1 MLTRNKVLLLIL
13 LVLVVYAAISR
24 MGPELGPFPNPLK
37 VEKCTELEGKP
48 VLFAPGPL
56 LVVSTDS
63 PGMDTYAFRSDGSVA
78 WKMELP
84 GRATYASW
92 WNDRIAIGTDSGALV
107 VVGTDGSVLG
117 KMRFKGEVQFIKW
130 SGDGRLAVV
139 TRVISPKGEV
149 ATLQLPWKVK
159 LGGYATYLG
168 WLGKFVLVS
177 LGNGSTSW
185 LELIGMGGPVLERPL
200 DGKVLDVSDAVAI
213 AAGDRVVI
221 MDAQGRESEVPVS
234 ASVSCWRKGKLY
246 LGGGDGLYVYDG
258 SLRKLVNGSVVELAC
273 DGGVA
278 AAMRVNG
285 SWSVYMDGQFFK
297 VEGRPYNLQWSPDAS
312 RVAFS
317 IQGGTT
323 GVAGNGLITIRGSL
337 AGWIGDRVA
346 VYREGEVCFVPP

>member
-1 MLTRNKVLLLIL
+1 MSTRTKLLL
-13 LVLVVYAAISR
+13 LVLLVLIAYAVISR
-24 MGPELGPFPNPLK
+24 LGPELGPIPNPVK
-37 VEKCTELEGKP
+37 GEKCIELEGKP

-56 LVVSTDS
+56 LLVSTDS
-63 PGMDTYAFRSDGSVA
+63 PGVDTYALRSDGSVA

-92 WNDRIAIGTDSGALV
+92 WRDRVAIGTDSGALV

-117 KMRFKGEVQFIKW
+117 KMRFGGEVQFIKW
-130 SGDGRLAVV
+130 SDDGRLAVV
-139 TRVISPKGEV
+139 TRIISPKGEV
-149 ATLQLPWKVK
+149 ATLQLPWKVEFR
-159 LGGYATYLG
+159 GYATYLG
-168 WLGKFVLVS
+168 WLGRFVLVS
-177 LGNGSTSW
+177 LGNGSASW
-185 LELIGMGGPVLERPL
+185 LELIGMGEPVLERPL

-234 ASVSCWRKGKLY
+234 APVGCWRKGKLY

-285 SWSVYMDGQFFK
+285 SWSIYMDGQIFQL
-297 VEGRPYNLQWSPDAS
+297 EGRPYNLQWSPDAS
-312 RVAFS
+312 RVAFT
-317 IQGGTT
+317 IQGGMT
-323 GVAGNGLITIRGSL
+323 GVAGNGLVTIRGSL
-337 AGWIGDRVA
+337 AGWGGDRVA